1 MEAVGADQAGTF
13 SRGQHMVGGT
23 AHRYRWDEA
32 VHAEYILKPCP
43 CPPTHPYG
51 SVGAGSRHPSVLL
64 CLLAPARC
72 SLHQPVSNL
81 EG

>member
-13 SRGQHMVGGT
+13 SGGQHMEGGT
-23 AHRYRWDEA
+23 AHRCGWDEA
-32 VHAEYILKPCP
+32 VHAAYILTPCP
-43 CPPTHPYG
+43 CPTPHPYG
-51 SVGAGSRHPSVLL
+51 SVGAGSRRPSLLL

-72 SLHQPVSNL
+72 SLHQPLSNL